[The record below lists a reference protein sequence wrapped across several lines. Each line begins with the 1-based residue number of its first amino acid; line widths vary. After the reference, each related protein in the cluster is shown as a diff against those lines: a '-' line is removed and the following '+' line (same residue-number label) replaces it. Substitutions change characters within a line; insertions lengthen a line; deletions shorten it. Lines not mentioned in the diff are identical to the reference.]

1 MHVSSELVGQAT
13 LQQIRNSRQF
23 RSLETYKDARGNF
36 FILVTGSP
44 VFLTDSIPQLTISM
58 TERVPMSRAFQA
70 CIKNGRVMPTQQD
83 LVETKHVRLSRAES
97 TKLQPTKAYPV
108 YFVYI

>member
-1 MHVSSELVGQAT
+1 MYVTSELVGQAT
-13 LQQIRNSRQF
+13 LQQIRSSRRF
-23 RSLETYKDARGNF
+23 RSLETYKDTRGNF

-44 VFLTDSIPQLTISM
+44 LFLTESIPQLTIST
-58 TERVPMSRAFQA
+58 TERVPISRAIQA
-70 CIKNGRVMPTQQD
+70 SIKNGRVIPTQQD
-83 LVETKHVRLSRAES
+83 LTKTKQIQLSRAES